1 MLVEAIGKIYYTC
14 ELSEEDEE
22 KVVNY
27 IKDNPDEFEYM
38 DAEDAIIEAVRILWE
53 NHEID
58 LYNSSTES
66 DYSTDEINWSCFE
79 ERSGEEILGDI
90 ENDDDEDDD

>member
-1 MLVEAIGKIYYTC
+1 MLVEAIGRICYTC

-38 DAEDAIIEAVRILWE
+38 DAAEAIIEAVKILHE
-53 NHEID
+53 DLEID
-58 LYNSSTES
+58 LYTNSTES
-66 DYSTDEINWSCFE
+66 DYSTEEINWSCFE
-79 ERSGEEILGDI
+79 ERKAEQILGI
-90 ENDDDEDDD
+90 EDDDDEDDD